1 VVKNLSFRLIYQN
14 DMSAGKNIL
23 CLLIFS
29 ILSFSVVAQKSKS
42 QLQKEKQQNLEK
54 IKEVEKIIDETSTK
68 KKNTLGELNA
78 LNERIREQEK
88 LVKSIKGE
96 VNFMDSEISENND
109 IIVTLEDDLEKLR
122 KEYASMLFAAQKA
135 NNSTSRLTFLFSSE
149 SFDQLI
155 MRLRYMKQYS
165 ETRQHQAEQIT
176 KVQEELSGQVKEI
189 RIRREEKNKL
199 LNEQVSASASL
210 TNLKQKQNTLVR
222 TLEKEEKKLKRDLE
236 ATKKAVARLDKL
248 IEDLIKEEIA
258 RARKANKGESVT
270 LSNSFEENKNKF
282 MWPVSSGFVSQKFG
296 RQNHP
301 VLKGI
306 VQQNNGVNIQTQENE
321 KVKSIFDGEV
331 RRVAFIQGLG
341 STVIIKHGDYLTVYA
356 GLKEVFV
363 RSGQKVITNQEIG
376 KVFSNTDG
384 VSELRFQIFKNTTA
398 LDPQGWLKNM

>member
-1 VVKNLSFRLIYQN
+1 
-14 DMSAGKNIL
+14 MSAGRPLL
-23 CLLIFS
+23 CLFILVLLS
-29 ILSFSVVAQKSKS
+29 ISVPAQKSKS

-54 IKEVEKIIDETSTK
+54 IKEVEKIIGETSTK
-68 KKNTLGELNA
+68 KKNTIGELNA

-109 IIVTLEDDLEKLR
+109 IIVTLEDDLERLR
-122 KEYASMLFAAQKA
+122 KEYSSMLFAAQKA
-135 NNSTSRLTFLFSSE
+135 NNSTTRLTFLFSAE

-165 ETRQHQAEQIT
+165 ETRQLQAEQIT

-189 RIRREEKNKL
+189 RVRREEKNKL
-199 LNEQVSASASL
+199 LTEQVNATANL
-210 TNLKQKQNTLVR
+210 TNLKQKQNSLVR
-222 TLEKEEKKLKRDLE
+222 SLEKEEKKLKRDLE
-236 ATKKAVARLDKL
+236 ETKKAVARLDKL
-248 IEDLIKEEIA
+248 IEDLIKEEMA
-258 RARKANKGESVT
+258 RALRANKGEAVT
-270 LSNSFEENKNKF
+270 LSNSFEENRNKF

-321 KVKSIFDGEV
+321 KVKTIFEGEV

-363 RSGQKVITNQEIG
+363 RSGQRVTTNQEIG

-384 VSELRFQIFKNTTA
+384 VSELRFQIFKNMTA

>member
-1 VVKNLSFRLIYQN
+1 
-14 DMSAGKNIL
+14 
-23 CLLIFS
+23 
-29 ILSFSVVAQKSKS
+29 
-42 QLQKEKQQNLEK
+42 
-54 IKEVEKIIDETSTK
+54 
-68 KKNTLGELNA
+68 
-78 LNERIREQEK
+78 
-88 LVKSIKGE
+88 
-96 VNFMDSEISENND
+96 
-109 IIVTLEDDLEKLR
+109 
-122 KEYASMLFAAQKA
+122 MLFAAQKA
-135 NNSTSRLTFLFSSE
+135 NNSTTRLTFLFSAE

-155 MRLRYMKQYS
+155 MRLRYMKQYG
-165 ETRQHQAEQIT
+165 ETRKLQAEQIT

-189 RIRREEKNKL
+189 RKRREEKNKL
-199 LNEQVSASASL
+199 LNEQVSATASL
-210 TNLKQKQNTLVR
+210 TDLKRKQNSLVKS
-222 TLEKEEKKLKRDLE
+222 LEKEEKKLKRDLE
-236 ATKKAVARLDKL
+236 ETKKAVARLDKL
-248 IEDLIKEEIA
+248 IEDIIKEEME
-258 RARKANKGESVT
+258 RALRANRGDAIT

-321 KVKSIFDGEV
+321 KVKTIFDGEV

-363 RSGQKVITNQEIG
+363 RSGQKVTTNQEIG
-376 KVFSNTDG
+376 KVFSNTEG

>member
-1 VVKNLSFRLIYQN
+1 MF
-14 DMSAGKNIL
+14 AGRVLL
-23 CLLIFS
+23 CLFLFS
-29 ILSFSVVAQKSKS
+29 ICSLSVVAQKSKS

-54 IKEVEKIIDETSTK
+54 IKEVEKIIDETSVK
-68 KKNTLGELNA
+68 KKNTVGALNA
-78 LNERIREQEK
+78 LNAQIREQEK
-88 LVKSIKGE
+88 LVKSIKSE
-96 VNFMDSEISENND
+96 VNLLDGEITENND
-109 IIVTLEDDLEKLR
+109 IIGTLEDDLEKLR

-135 NNSTSRLTFLFSSE
+135 NNSTTRLTFLFSAA

-165 ETRQHQAEQIT
+165 ETRVLQAEQIT
-176 KVQEELSGQVKEI
+176 KVQEALSGQVKEI
-189 RIRREEKNKL
+189 RVRREEKNQL
-199 LNEQVSASASL
+199 LNEQVAASDNL
-210 TNLKQKQNTLVR
+210 TGMKQKQSSLVKS
-222 TLEKEEKKLKRDLE
+222 LEKEEKKLRKDLE
-236 ATKKAVARLDKL
+236 ETKKSVARLDKL
-248 IEDLIKEEIA
+248 IEDLIKEEME
-258 RARKANKGESVT
+258 RALRTNKGEAIT

-321 KVKSIFDGEV
+321 KVKSIFEGEV

-363 RSGQKVITNQEIG
+363 RSGQKVTTNQDIG
-376 KVFSNTDG
+376 RVFSNTEG

>member
-1 VVKNLSFRLIYQN
+1 MR
-14 DMSAGKNIL
+14 AGKHVL
-23 CLLIFS
+23 CLLVVSIFT
-29 ILSFSVVAQKSKS
+29 FSVFAQKSKS

-54 IKEVEKIIDETSTK
+54 IKEVEKIIDETSAK

-96 VNFMDSEISENND
+96 VNILDSEISENND
-109 IIVTLEDDLEKLR
+109 IIGTLEDDLRKLK

-135 NNSTSRLTFLFSSE
+135 NNSTTRLTFLFSAE

-155 MRLRYMKQYS
+155 MRLRYMQQYS
-165 ETRQHQAEQIT
+165 ETRKLQADQIT

-189 RIRREEKNKL
+189 SIRREEKNKL
-199 LNEQVSASASL
+199 YNEQVSATTNL
-210 TNLKQKQNTLVR
+210 TGLKQKQSSLVR
-222 TLEKEEKKLKRDLE
+222 SLEKEEKKLKKDLDE
-236 ATKKAVARLDKL
+236 TKKAVARLDKL
-248 IEDLIKEEIA
+248 IEDIIKEEME
-258 RARKANKGESVT
+258 RALRANKGDAVAM
-270 LSNSFEENKNKF
+270 SNSFEENRNKF

-321 KVKSIFDGEV
+321 KVKTIFEGEV

-363 RSGQKVITNQEIG
+363 RSGQKVTTNQEIG
-376 KVFSNTDG
+376 KVFSNTEG

>member
-1 VVKNLSFRLIYQN
+1 
-14 DMSAGKNIL
+14 MSAGRSLL
-23 CLLIFS
+23 CLFF
-29 ILSFSVVAQKSKS
+29 ILSFTISVFGQKSKS

-54 IKEVEKIIDETSTK
+54 IKEVEKIIDETSAK
-68 KKNTLGELNA
+68 KKNTIGELN
-78 LNERIREQEK
+78 EQIREQEK
-88 LVKSIKGE
+88 LVTSIKGE
-96 VNFMDSEISENND
+96 VNLLDGEISENND
-109 IIVTLEDDLEKLR
+109 IIGTLENDLKKLK

-135 NNSTSRLTFLFSSE
+135 NNSTTRLTFLFSAS

-165 ETRQHQAEQIT
+165 QTRTLQVEQIV

-189 RIRREEKNKL
+189 RVRREEKNKL
-199 LNEQVSASASL
+199 LTEQVAATDNL
-210 TNLKQKQNTLVR
+210 TGMKRKQNSLVR
-222 TLEKEEKKLKRDLE
+222 SLEKEEKKLKKDLE
-236 ATKKAVARLDKL
+236 ETKRAVARLDKL
-248 IEDLIKEEIA
+248 IEDLIKEEME
-258 RARKANKGESVT
+258 RALRNNKSEAIT
-270 LSNSFEENKNKF
+270 LSNSFEENKAKF
-282 MWPVSSGFVSQKFG
+282 TWPVSSGFVSQKFG

-306 VQQNNGVNIQTQENE
+306 IQQNNGVNIQTQENE
-321 KVKSIFDGEV
+321 KVKSIFEGEV

-363 RSGQKVITNQEIG
+363 RSGQKVSTNQEIG

>member
-1 VVKNLSFRLIYQN
+1 
-14 DMSAGKNIL
+14 MSAGRILL
-23 CLLIFS
+23 CLFCFS
-29 ILSFSVVAQKSKS
+29 ICSSSFAQKSKS

-68 KKNTLGELNA
+68 KKNSIGALTA
-78 LNERIREQEK
+78 LNEQIKAQEK
-88 LVKSIKGE
+88 LVKSIKSEVDLLDGE
-96 VNFMDSEISENND
+96 IGENND
-109 IIVTLEDDLEKLR
+109 IIGTLEADVTKLK

-135 NNSTSRLTFLFSSE
+135 NNSTTRLTFLFSAS
-149 SFDQLI
+149 SFDQLV
-155 MRLRYMKQYS
+155 MRLRYMEQYS
-165 ETRQHQAEQIT
+165 ETRMLQAEQIS

-189 RIRREEKNKL
+189 RVRREEKNKL
-199 LNEQVSASASL
+199 FNEQLAE
-210 TNLKQKQNTLVR
+210 TNNLSGMKLKQNSLVK
-222 TLEKEEKKLKRDLE
+222 TLEKEEKKLKKDLE
-236 ATKKAVARLDKL
+236 ETKKAVARLDKL
-248 IEDLIKEEIA
+248 IDDLIKEEMERAA
-258 RARKANKGESVT
+258 RANKGETVA
-270 LSNSFEENKNKF
+270 LSNSFEENKSKF

-321 KVKSIFDGEV
+321 KVKSIFEGEV

-363 RSGQKVITNQEIG
+363 RSGQKVTTNQEIG
-376 KVFSNTDG
+376 KVFSNNDG

>member
-1 VVKNLSFRLIYQN
+1 
-14 DMSAGKNIL
+14 MSAGRSLL
-23 CLLIFS
+23 CLFF
-29 ILSFSVVAQKSKS
+29 ILSFTISVFGQKSKS

-54 IKEVEKIIDETSTK
+54 IKEVEKIIDETSAK
-68 KKNTLGELNA
+68 KKNTIGELNA
-78 LNERIREQEK
+78 LNEQIREQEK
-88 LVKSIKGE
+88 LVTSIKGE
-96 VNFMDSEISENND
+96 VNLLDGEISENND
-109 IIVTLEDDLEKLR
+109 IIGTLENDLKKLK

-135 NNSTSRLTFLFSSE
+135 NNSTTRLTFLFSAS

-165 ETRQHQAEQIT
+165 QTRTLQVEQIV

-189 RIRREEKNKL
+189 RVRREEKNKL
-199 LNEQVSASASL
+199 LTEQVAATDNL
-210 TNLKQKQNTLVR
+210 TGMKRKQNSLVR
-222 TLEKEEKKLKRDLE
+222 SLEKEEKKLKKDLE
-236 ATKKAVARLDKL
+236 ETKRAVARLDKL
-248 IEDLIKEEIA
+248 IEDLIKEEME
-258 RARKANKGESVT
+258 RALRNNKSEAIT
-270 LSNSFEENKNKF
+270 LSNSFEENKAKF
-282 MWPVSSGFVSQKFG
+282 TWPVSSGFVSQKFG

-306 VQQNNGVNIQTQENE
+306 IQQNNGVNIQTQENE
-321 KVKSIFDGEV
+321 KVKSIFEGEV

-363 RSGQKVITNQEIG
+363 RSGQKVSTNQEIG

>member
-1 VVKNLSFRLIYQN
+1 MFAGKSLLCLSFVL
-14 DMSAGKNIL
+14 
-23 CLLIFS
+23 F
-29 ILSFSVVAQKSKS
+29 FSVSAFGQKSKS

-54 IKEVEKIIDETSTK
+54 IREVEKIIDETSAK
-68 KKNTLGELNA
+68 KKNTIGELNA
-78 LNERIREQEK
+78 LNEQIREQEK
-88 LVKSIKGE
+88 LVNSIRGE
-96 VNFMDSEISENND
+96 VGLLDGEISENND
-109 IIVTLEDDLEKLR
+109 IIRTLDADIRKLK
-122 KEYASMLFAAQKA
+122 KEYTSMLFAAQKA
-135 NNSTSRLTFLFSSE
+135 NNSTTRLTFLFSAK

-165 ETRQHQAEQIT
+165 ETRKLQAEQIL
-176 KVQEELSGQVKEI
+176 KVQDELSGQVKEI
-189 RIRREEKNKL
+189 TVRREEKNNL
-199 LNEQVSASASL
+199 LTEQVAATENL
-210 TNLKQKQNTLVR
+210 TGMKRKQNQLVR
-222 TLEKEEKKLKRDLE
+222 SLEKEEKKLKKDLE
-236 ATKKAVARLDKL
+236 ETKRAVARLDKL
-248 IEDLIKEEIA
+248 IEDLIKEEME
-258 RARKANKGESVT
+258 RALRSNKSEAIT
-270 LSNSFEENKNKF
+270 LSNSFEENKAKF

-321 KVKSIFDGEV
+321 KVKSIFEGEV

-363 RSGQKVITNQEIG
+363 RSGQKVSTNQEIG

>member
-1 VVKNLSFRLIYQN
+1 
-14 DMSAGKNIL
+14 
-23 CLLIFS
+23 
-29 ILSFSVVAQKSKS
+29 
-42 QLQKEKQQNLEK
+42 
-54 IKEVEKIIDETSTK
+54 
-68 KKNTLGELNA
+68 
-78 LNERIREQEK
+78 
-88 LVKSIKGE
+88 
-96 VNFMDSEISENND
+96 
-109 IIVTLEDDLEKLR
+109 
-122 KEYASMLFAAQKA
+122 MLFAAQKA
-135 NNSTSRLTFLFSSE
+135 NNSTTRLTFLFSAS

-165 ETRQHQAEQIT
+165 QTRTLQVEQIV

-189 RIRREEKNKL
+189 RVRREEKNKL
-199 LNEQVSASASL
+199 LNEQVAATDNL
-210 TNLKQKQNTLVR
+210 TSMKRKQNSLVR
-222 TLEKEEKKLKRDLE
+222 SLEKEEKKLKKDLE
-236 ATKKAVARLDKL
+236 ETKRAVARLDKL
-248 IEDLIKEEIA
+248 IEDLIKEEME
-258 RARKANKGESVT
+258 RALRNNKNEAVT
-270 LSNSFEENKNKF
+270 LSNSFEENKAKF

-321 KVKSIFDGEV
+321 KVKSIFEGEV

-363 RSGQKVITNQEIG
+363 RSGQKVSTNQEIG

>member
-1 VVKNLSFRLIYQN
+1 
-14 DMSAGKNIL
+14 MCAGKHLL

-29 ILSFSVVAQKSKS
+29 IFTFSVVAQKSKS

-54 IKEVEKIIDETSTK
+54 IKEVEKIIGETSTK
-68 KKNTLGELNA
+68 KKNSLGELSA
-78 LNERIREQEK
+78 LNQRIKEQEK
-88 LVKSIKGE
+88 LVRSIKGE
-96 VNFMDSEISENND
+96 VIFLDAEITENND
-109 IIVTLEDDLEKLR
+109 IIGTLEDDLEKLK

-135 NNSTSRLTFLFSSE
+135 NNSTTRLTFLFSAE

-155 MRLRYMKQYS
+155 MRLRYMKQYA
-165 ETRQHQAEQIT
+165 ETRKLQAEQIT

-189 RIRREEKNKL
+189 RVRREEKNKL
-199 LNEQVSASASL
+199 LNEQVSATASL
-210 TNLKQKQNTLVR
+210 TNLKQKQNSLVKS
-222 TLEKEEKKLKRDLE
+222 LEKEEKKLRKDLE
-236 ATKKAVARLDKL
+236 ETKKAVARLDKL
-248 IEDLIKEEIA
+248 IEDIIKEEME
-258 RARKANKGESVT
+258 RALRGNKNEAIT

-321 KVKSIFDGEV
+321 KVKTIFDGEV

-363 RSGQKVITNQEIG
+363 RSGQKVTTNQEIG
-376 KVFSNTDG
+376 KVFSNVEG

>member
-1 VVKNLSFRLIYQN
+1 ML
-14 DMSAGKNIL
+14 AGRVLL
-23 CLLIFS
+23 CLFLFS
-29 ILSFSVVAQKSKS
+29 ICSLSVVAQKSKS

-54 IKEVEKIIDETSTK
+54 IKEVEKIIDETSVK
-68 KKNTLGELNA
+68 KKNTVGALNA
-78 LNERIREQEK
+78 LNAQIREQEK

-96 VNFMDSEISENND
+96 VNLLDGEITENND
-109 IIVTLEDDLEKLR
+109 IIGTLEDDLEKLR

-135 NNSTSRLTFLFSSE
+135 NNSTTRLTFLFSAA

-165 ETRQHQAEQIT
+165 ETRVLQAEQIT
-176 KVQEELSGQVKEI
+176 KVQEALSGQVKEI
-189 RIRREEKNKL
+189 RVRREEKNKL
-199 LNEQVSASASL
+199 LNEQVAASDNL
-210 TNLKQKQNTLVR
+210 TGMKQKQSSLVKS
-222 TLEKEEKKLKRDLE
+222 LEKEEKKLRRDLE
-236 ATKKAVARLDKL
+236 ETKKSVARLDKL
-248 IEDLIKEEIA
+248 IEDLIKEEME
-258 RARKANKGESVT
+258 RATRTNKGEAIT

-363 RSGQKVITNQEIG
+363 RSGQKVTTNQDIG
-376 KVFSNTDG
+376 RVFSNTEG